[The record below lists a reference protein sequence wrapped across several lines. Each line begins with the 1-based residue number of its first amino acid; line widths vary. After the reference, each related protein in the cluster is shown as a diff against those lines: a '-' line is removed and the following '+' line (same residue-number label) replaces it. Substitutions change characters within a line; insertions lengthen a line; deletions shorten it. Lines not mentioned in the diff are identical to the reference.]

1 MPFKTLY
8 TLTLTSLLLSTNLL
22 ADTPQEP
29 LSVLIIGGGPAGL
42 ATAIEAKE
50 SGANVT
56 LIEKR
61 TAYSRIQRLFLS
73 DSSIQLLQKW
83 QVAAPKMQIAELEDG
98 SHIGF
103 VNINHLEES
112 LESRAQEL
120 GVQKISGKFQAFKA
134 DRIAVILTAE
144 QQQLDIPYDI
154 VVGADGARSC
164 VKEALAIKT
173 HCLAKAMGAFA
184 FILDPTD
191 TSQEME
197 ISPAIKK
204 DAGFLRRIKAPRVSL
219 LLMQSPINSSRACR
233 QFRFRRVFGLFWPIF
248 NSFSGGN
255 IRNVDITPRKRIKN
269 WLKRTEKST
278 ETELMTGPKEKL
290 RKLVEE
296 CGWEKEALLI
306 GEDKTFIATEIPI
319 ALQQAQAFSCKEKSA
334 ILVGDAAA
342 TASFFQGMG
351 ANTALKTAEAAGLF
365 FKNIQKQD
373 PAAYQK
379 FDQSL
384 EEITNTLIEDSAFL
398 FPNTAVHSN

>member
-8 TLTLTSLLLSTNLL
+8 TLTVTSLLLSTNLL
-22 ADTPQEP
+22 ADTPKEP

-42 ATAIEAKE
+42 ATAIESKE
-50 SGANVT
+50 SGAKVT

-98 SHIGF
+98 THIGF

-120 GVQKISGKFQAFKA
+120 GIQKISGEFKAFKA
-134 DRIAVILTAE
+134 DHIAVILTSE
-144 QQQLDIPYDI
+144 EQQLDIPYDI
-154 VVGADGARSC
+154 IVGADGAHSC
-164 VKEALAIKT
+164 VKEALAIKP

-204 DAGFLRRIKAPRVSL
+204 DAGFVRRIKAPRVSL
-219 LLMQSPINSSRACR
+219 LLMQSPINGS
-233 QFRFRRVFGLFWPIF
+233 
-248 NSFSGGN
+248 
-255 IRNVDITPRKRIKN
+255 
-269 WLKRTEKST
+269 
-278 ETELMTGPKEKL
+278 KEKL
-290 RKLVEE
+290 RKLAAE

-306 GEDKTFIATEIPI
+306 SEDKAFIATEIPI

-351 ANTALKTAEAAGLF
+351 ANTALKTAEAAGFF

-373 PAAYQK
+373 PAAYQE
-379 FDQSL
+379 FNQSL
-384 EEITNTLIEDSAFL
+384 EEITSALIEDSAFL